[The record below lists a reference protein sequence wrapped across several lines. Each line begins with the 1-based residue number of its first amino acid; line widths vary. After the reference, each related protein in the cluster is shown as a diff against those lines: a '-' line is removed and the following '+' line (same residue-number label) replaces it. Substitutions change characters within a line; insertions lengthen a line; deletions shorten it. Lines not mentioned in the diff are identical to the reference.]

1 MNKKRRYNFSKSDQK
16 MIYCDLDGTLLNSD
30 GGISQ
35 FTIDTIK
42 SVVKHGHKFCLITGR
57 PYNGSI
63 DTYNKLELDTIMV
76 NQNGSYITNPSN
88 PNFIPIA
95 IGFNN
100 EIVKEILNNE
110 ILKKYTNNALIE
122 GINKSWLWRDTTD
135 KTSMYKMM
143 ETFHLKDRD
152 VEIICED
159 HSKINTDISAI
170 LLHVDDLSHLNLFI
184 YEIKNISPT
193 LIVRSWSLYSSEGVI
208 IEINTQFA
216 SKKMAAKFISSYYGI
231 PKEQCVSFGDGDNDV
246 DMLSWTT
253 WSFATKNANPA
264 AILAARYMT
273 KNSNN
278 EDAVASELLK
288 FLEIDD

>member
-1 MNKKRRYNFSKSDQK
+1 MNKKRRYNFNRADQK
-16 MIYCDLDGTLLNSD
+16 MICCDLDGTLLNSK
-30 GGISQ
+30 GEISQ
-35 FTIDTIK
+35 FSIDAIK
-42 SVVKHGHKFCLITGR
+42 SVVEHGHKFCLITGR

-63 DTYNKLELDTIMV
+63 ETYNKLGLDTIMV
-76 NQNGSYITNPSN
+76 NQNGSYITNPSDK
-88 PNFIPIA
+88 NFIPIA

-100 EIVKEILNNE
+100 EIVKEILDNE
-110 ILKKYTNNALIE
+110 ILKQYTNNALIE
-122 GINKSWLWRDTTD
+122 GINKSWLWRDPVD
-135 KTSMYKMM
+135 KISMYKMM

-152 VEIICED
+152 VQVICED
-159 HSKINTDISAI
+159 HSKIDTDISAI

-193 LIVRSWSLYSSEGVI
+193 LIVRSWSLYTSDGVI
-208 IEINTQFA
+208 IEINTRFA
-216 SKKMAAKFISSYYGI
+216 SKKMATEFMSSYYGI

-246 DMLSWTT
+246 DMLAWTT

-264 AILAARYMT
+264 AILASRYMT
-273 KNSNN
+273 KKTNN